1 MRPVYRGVK
10 YYSPYDLSFTGNFE
24 EATRLLDTINDSF
37 VVTDINCALELH
49 NAIKLVSSPG
59 VKKELA
65 VSYETPKSIV
75 MKAIATFFKAIDDD
89 CLLEHF
95 KGVAIEYLDDFWELF
110 VKFKVYINIS
120 PTAFSTLLHDQETTL
135 HRILEHKE
143 IVSYYDS
150 LLSEFMRE
158 SDQTARIITGKF
170 LEKKHSNSRAV
181 YIPSSLKPA
190 EFEVILLRYI
200 EWEFA
205 NVGVLQLIANSQSC
219 AECPISDLLRLKAKK
234 KAQEYW
240 EKHEKEG
247 INFSYGVG
255 VCFKDVADTKS
266 FKAIGSNEYQFS
278 YDINW
283 LKDNLDYP
291 TILNNYIY
299 LFDYVDHCYRC
310 SFVSVKSKLGIFE
323 RTMGV
328 KGKKEYVVGSTFRFM
343 DMKTSA
349 EMQAYTAFLE
359 DLNIRIEDIIS
370 WFFKE
375 YLMQEFGVEGF
386 VMNPPSE
393 GSTLVEKNRTLPSE
407 LDGVFKQFRMLVTDH
422 IIDRELFE
430 ISSNPVSMSELPS
443 MLKNKYAYVNS
454 ESLTREQN
462 LLFSDQSML
471 MYVPKYENEARSFAE
486 LLVTHTITISDY
498 PDWEMKDLN
507 WLQERGSIYIDEQKI
522 IRINGRRVALLR
534 DLYDHDVLCCY
545 YYRNKEI
552 LEQLIVSGDLRYG
565 NTLFSVP
572 EQEYLNYMLNKS
584 EYSNGMD
591 LRNKYIHSTYP
602 LDEKQQQRDYI
613 HLLKIMMLTVLK
625 INEEYCLGSRTEG
638 EFHENK

>member
-10 YYSPYDLSFTGNFE
+10 YYSPYDLSFTGNLE
-24 EATRLLDTINDSF
+24 KATELLDTINDSF

-59 VKKELA
+59 VKNEFT
-65 VSYETPKSIV
+65 VSYKAPKSIV
-75 MKAIATFFKAIDDD
+75 MKTIATYFKTIDDD
-89 CLLEHF
+89 RLLEYF

-110 VKFKVYINIS
+110 EKFKVYNIIS
-120 PTAFSTLLHDQETTL
+120 PTAFNILLHDQETTL
-135 HRILEHKE
+135 HQILEHKE
-143 IVSYYDS
+143 IVTHFDS

-158 SDQTARIITGKF
+158 SDQTARIITRKF
-170 LEKKHSNSRAV
+170 LEKKHSNSRTV
-181 YIPSSLKPA
+181 YIPTSLKPA

-205 NVGVLQLIANSQSC
+205 NVGVLQLIANSQSS

-234 KAQEYW
+234 KTQEYW

-247 INFSYGVG
+247 ISFSYGVG

-266 FKAIGSNEYQFS
+266 FEAIGPNEYQFS

-291 TILNNYIY
+291 TILNNFFY
-299 LFDYVDHCYRC
+299 LFDYVDYSYRC

-323 RTMGV
+323 RIVGV
-328 KGKKEYVVGSTFRFM
+328 KGKKEYVVGSNFCFM

-349 EMQAYTAFLE
+349 EMQAYTTFLR
-359 DLNIRIEDIIS
+359 DLNIRIEDIFS
-370 WFFKE
+370 WFFKG
-375 YLMQEFGVEGF
+375 YLLQEFCVEGF
-386 VMNPPSE
+386 VINPPSE
-393 GSTLVEKNRTLPSE
+393 GSTLVEKNRTLLSE
-407 LDGVFKQFRMLVTDH
+407 LDGVFKQFRMFVTDH
-422 IIDRELFE
+422 VINRELFE
-430 ISSNPVSMSELPS
+430 ISSNPVSLSELPS
-443 MLKNKYAYVNS
+443 MLKNKYAYANS
-454 ESLTREQN
+454 ESIAREQN

-471 MYVPKYENEARSFAE
+471 MYVPKYENEARSFAD
-486 LLVTHTITISDY
+486 LLIKHTITLSDY
-498 PDWEMKDLN
+498 PDWEVKDLN
-507 WLQERGSIYIDEQKI
+507 WLQERGSINIDETKI
-522 IRINGRRVALLR
+522 IRLNERRVALLR

-552 LEQLIVSGDLRYG
+552 LNQLIISGDLRYG

-591 LRNKYIHSTYP
+591 LRNKYIHSTYT

-638 EFHENK
+638 ETYENK